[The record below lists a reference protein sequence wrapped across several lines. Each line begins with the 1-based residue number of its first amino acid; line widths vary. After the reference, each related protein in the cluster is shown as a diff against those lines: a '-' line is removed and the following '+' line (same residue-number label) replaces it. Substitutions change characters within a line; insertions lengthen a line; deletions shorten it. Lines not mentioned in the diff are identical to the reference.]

1 MAVPSAPDGG
11 QLLAL
16 RHRLDP
22 ADPVALA
29 NLAWLSA
36 RAGELELAQ
45 QAARQAAALPGAPRS
60 AWRTLERLALGRT
73 DGLTLAPPDTA
84 ARAAGASRSGSPL
97 VAAVA
102 AHREAAS
109 AVAEAC
115 YQAALGDPALAPAA
129 WNGLAVLHEQRGET
143 EAADAAW
150 QRALAHPSEGA
161 IHNRALAW
169 MRRGDLA
176 RGRSLLAEH
185 ADRVAESAPLLFL
198 AGYAALLD
206 DDPAMAR
213 FAVEAALARDPD
225 LVRAQFTLG
234 LVAERLGRH
243 AEALTAIRRGLM
255 MSPWFVPMVWL
266 LENGSGGSIELADE
280 AADALPK
287 IASDDVLL
295 ILGRSLL
302 DAGHLGEALGVFDQ
316 VLLREEQHTAALF
329 HRGVVLAKLRRYGEA
344 LDDWER
350 LIEAAPGSSLGDVAR
365 RHAASARELATLF
378 APA

>member
-1 MAVPSAPDGG
+1 
-11 QLLAL
+11 
-16 RHRLDP
+16 
-22 ADPVALA
+22 
-29 NLAWLSA
+29 
-36 RAGELELAQ
+36 
-45 QAARQAAALPGAPRS
+45 
-60 AWRTLERLALGRT
+60 
-73 DGLTLAPPDTA
+73 
-84 ARAAGASRSGSPL
+84 
-97 VAAVA
+97 
-102 AHREAAS
+102 
-109 AVAEAC
+109 
-115 YQAALGDPALAPAA
+115 
-129 WNGLAVLHEQRGET
+129 
-143 EAADAAW
+143 
-150 QRALAHPSEGA
+150 
-161 IHNRALAW
+161 
-169 MRRGDLA
+169 
-176 RGRSLLAEH
+176 
-185 ADRVAESAPLLFL
+185 
-198 AGYAALLD
+198 
-206 DDPAMAR
+206 
-213 FAVEAALARDPD
+213 EAALARDPD

>member
-1 MAVPSAPDGG
+1 
-11 QLLAL
+11 
-16 RHRLDP
+16 
-22 ADPVALA
+22 
-29 NLAWLSA
+29 
-36 RAGELELAQ
+36 
-45 QAARQAAALPGAPRS
+45 
-60 AWRTLERLALGRT
+60 
-73 DGLTLAPPDTA
+73 
-84 ARAAGASRSGSPL
+84 ARAAGASRVGSPL